1 MPDKN
6 KIQLDEPAMRLLR
19 SIAKSLERIAGPD
32 AEDETGVKRLT
43 EPYREG

>member
-19 SIAKSLERIAGPD
+19 SIARSLERIAGPEP
-32 AEDETGVKRLT
+32 EDETSVKRLT
-43 EPYREG
+43 EPYRD